1 MPSTSKKQHNFMAAV
16 ANNPAFAKKVGV
28 SQSVGKDFN
37 TADKG
42 MKFRKGGILADINKQ
57 KTHHTDG
64 GVPNYSLNKFAG
76 LKRGG
81 MAESKEMMKKEVS
94 FMKGKGAPK
103 SMVKHEEKEM
113 KTEKFAAGGVT
124 KAKSTPTGKQ
134 MGMLGMKSGGMA
146 KGGMKEII
154 GPRTMSKDVEAGSNK
169 LGKFGQSAV
178 QKRGMTK
185 GQEMGISG
193 PTAPMQGMKKG
204 GMTKMSKGG
213 GIEAKGKTRGRVV

>member
-1 MPSTSKKQHNFMAAV
+1 MPNS
-16 ANNPAFAKKVGV
+16 
-28 SQSVGKDFN
+28 
-37 TADKG
+37 
-42 MKFRKGGILADINKQ
+42 FRKGGVSASINKQ

-94 FMKGKGAPK
+94 FMKKKGAPK
-103 SMVKHEEKEM
+103 SMIKHEEKEM

-146 KGGMKEII
+146 KVRKTEMVKMAAGGM
-154 GPRTMSKDVEAGSNK
+154 PRTMSGDVEAGSNK

-185 GQEMGISG
+185 GKEMGISG
-193 PTAPMQGMKKG
+193 PTAPIQGMKKG
-204 GMTKMSKGG
+204 GMCKGG
-213 GIEAKGKTRGRVV
+213 GIEAKGKTRGRMV

>member
-1 MPSTSKKQHNFMAAV
+1 MAAV
-16 ANNPAFAKKVGV
+16 AHNPAFAKKVGV

-37 TADKG
+37 EADKS
-42 MKFRKGGILADINKQ
+42 KSFSKGGIPASINKQ
-57 KTHHTDG
+57 KTHHVNG

-94 FMKGKGAPK
+94 FMKSKGAPK

-113 KTEKFAAGGVT
+113 KAQKFAAGGVT

-134 MGMLGMKSGGMA
+134 MGMLGMKSGGMPMVMKGGKKMPAFAA
-146 KGGMKEII
+146 KG
-154 GPRTMSKDVEAGSNK
+154 A
-169 LGKFGQSAV
+169 SA
-178 QKRGMTK
+178 K
-185 GQEMGISG
+185 S
-193 PTAPMQGMKKG
+193 PMMETPMMKKG

-213 GIEAKGKTRGRVV
+213 GIESKGKTKGRMC